1 MLKPLYER
9 AMSKQTPNPTDL
21 VKLIDSHRLGAEPGA
36 SPKWDFDPE
45 ICRDFG
51 FRIGRDGTWYYRD
64 SPIGRIALC
73 KLFSSVLRHDGNGNF
88 FLVTPVE
95 QGRIDVDDAPFTAVE
110 VIISGAGRSQTIVF
124 RTNLDHMVTVG
135 PENPIRV
142 SQDPETGEPSPYV
155 LVRDNLEAL
164 ILRPQFYEL
173 VDIAEER
180 KTNDGTEFGVWS
192 AGVFFP
198 LGTAD
203 LDGQP

>member
-1 MLKPLYER
+1 
-9 AMSKQTPNPTDL
+9 
-21 VKLIDSHRLGAEPGA
+21 
-36 SPKWDFDPE
+36 
-45 ICRDFG
+45 
-51 FRIGRDGTWYYRD
+51 
-64 SPIGRIALC
+64 
-73 KLFSSVLRHDGNGNF
+73 
-88 FLVTPVE
+88 
-95 QGRIDVDDAPFTAVE
+95 
-110 VIISGAGRSQTIVF
+110 
-124 RTNLDHMVTVG
+124 MVTVG

-180 KTNDGTEFGVWS
+180 KTDDGTEFGAWS